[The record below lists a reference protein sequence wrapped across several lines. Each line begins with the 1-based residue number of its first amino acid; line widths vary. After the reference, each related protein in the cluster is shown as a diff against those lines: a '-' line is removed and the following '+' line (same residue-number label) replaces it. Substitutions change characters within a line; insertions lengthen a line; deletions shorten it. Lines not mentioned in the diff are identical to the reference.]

1 MQGSATNG
9 TVEGLSAT
17 SRKKNAPAEK
27 YRALAGSRTKAHAA
41 SRATNRTCILHL
53 PQGCS
58 RISGQPGTGAG
69 LTRARICPPRVAL
82 ATHHGAAK
90 RHDWPTAV
98 HGTNESMAVHQVGSR
113 STKPQTHL

>member
-41 SRATNRTCILHL
+41 SRATNRTCMLHL
-53 PQGCS
+53 PQVCS
-58 RISGQPGTGAG
+58 RISGTPGIGAG
-69 LTRARICPPRVAL
+69 LTTARTCSPRVPL
-82 ATHHGAAK
+82 ATNHAAAK
-90 RHDWPTAV
+90 RSEEHTSEL
-98 HGTNESMAVHQVGSR
+98 ESQMS
-113 STKPQTHL
+113 K